1 MKLKISTDAI
11 GACVKATTPNG
22 HTFDVLVK
30 LDKDLGLSVE
40 LFTGGNH
47 TDTKSW
53 EWSDLDLYSDDQ
65 ISEKGPTYER

>member
-1 MKLKISTDAI
+1 MKFKISTDET

-30 LDKDLGLSVE
+30 LDKDGLSVE

-53 EWSDLDLYSDDQ
+53 EWSDLDLCDDQ
-65 ISEKGPTYER
+65 TSLSEVSK